1 MLAAAAA
8 CYRRGSGRVKIATL
22 EIVQKRNKR
31 EGDVP
36 GFYDKAGLRFAYP
49 DNWTID
55 DDDQSS
61 ADAAVTVLS
70 PATAFWTVMLYH
82 RQLDV
87 RELAD
92 AVLEALQSEY
102 PQTEV
107 DTTEATAEAHA
118 YELSFQC
125 LDLINTAFIRAFQ
138 HGEQTY
144 LVLSQAEDHELEVAE
159 QVFDAMAASLLQ
171 PAE

>member
-1 MLAAAAA
+1 
-8 CYRRGSGRVKIATL
+8 
-22 EIVQKRNKR
+22 
-31 EGDVP
+31 VP
-36 GFYDKAGLRFAYP
+36 RFYDKAGLQFAYP

-55 DDDQSS
+55 DEDQSS
-61 ADAAVTVLS
+61 ADATATVLS
-70 PATAFWTVMLYH
+70 PHTAFWTVMLYH
-82 RQLDV
+82 RQVDV

-92 AVLEALQSEY
+92 AVLDALKTEY
-102 PQTEV
+102 PQIEV
-107 DTTEATAEAHA
+107 DTMEETAEAHA

-125 LDLINTAFIRAFQ
+125 LDLINTAFIRAFH

-171 PAE
+171 PAESDH